1 MKQYKGD
8 EKDMVSTILNNL
20 IAFAMSMPTN
30 MIILLIICL
39 IMKVLLKKS
48 IGDCVRV
55 IIGYLL
61 IGLLLGIFG
70 VTMPSFLDIGH
81 WIVNTVKS
89 LW

>member
-1 MKQYKGD
+1 MEGI
-8 EKDMVSTILNNL
+8 VSTVLNNM
-20 IAFAMSMPTN
+20 IAFAVSMPTN
-30 MIILLIICL
+30 MVILFIICL
-39 IMKVLLKKS
+39 IMKVAFKKK

-70 VTMPSFLDIGH
+70 ITMPSFLAIGQ
-81 WIVNTVKS
+81 WIVNTAKS